1 MTNYFN
7 FDISKEAS
15 VFTTAFYIVG
25 YSDYLKKL
33 MRDDPNVL
41 PNYSSLPV
49 YVQDLDMVN
58 NKLEFKYHAYYITV
72 ECNMINRVEDEEFIV
87 KCWPVVYNAGI
98 LATREKSAKVKC
110 WPVVYNVG
118 ILKTQEKS
126 TKMNFGEYK
135 TFISMFETDTDYLY

>member
-15 VFTTAFYIVG
+15 VFTTAFYVVG

-58 NKLEFKYHAYYITV
+58 NNLELKYPAFYITV
-72 ECNMINRVEDEEFIV
+72 ECNMINREEDEEFIV
-87 KCWPVVYNAGI
+87 KCWPVMN
-98 LATREKSAKVKC
+98 
-110 WPVVYNVG
+110 NVG
-118 ILKTQEKS
+118 ILTTQEKT
-126 TKMNFGEYK
+126 TKMNSNEYK
-135 TFISMFETDTDYLY
+135 TFISMFETDTDYIS

>member
-7 FDISKEAS
+7 FNISEEAS

-49 YVQDLDMVN
+49 YVQDLGMVN
-58 NKLEFKYHAYYITV
+58 NKLELKYPAFYITV
-72 ECNMINRVEDEEFIV
+72 DCDIINREEDEEFV
-87 KCWPVVYNAGI
+87 VRCWPVMD
-98 LATREKSAKVKC
+98 
-110 WPVVYNVG
+110 NVG
-118 ILKTQEKS
+118 ILTTQEKT
-126 TKMNFGEYK
+126 TKMNFYEYK
-135 TFISMFETDTDYLY
+135 TFISMFETDTDYIS

>member
-49 YVQDLDMVN
+49 YVKDLDMMN
-58 NKLEFKYHAYYITV
+58 NKLELKYPAYYIIV
-72 ECNMINRVEDEEFIV
+72 ECNMINREEDEEFIV
-87 KCWPVVYNAGI
+87 KCRPVMN
-98 LATREKSAKVKC
+98 
-110 WPVVYNVG
+110 NVG
-118 ILKTQEKS
+118 IFITQEKLA
-126 TKMNFGEYK
+126 KMNFNEYK
-135 TFISMFETDTDYLY
+135 TFISMFETDTDYIY

>member
-1 MTNYFN
+1 MNNYFN

-49 YVQDLDMVN
+49 YVKDLDMVN
-58 NKLEFKYHAYYITV
+58 NKLEFEYPAYYITV
-72 ECNMINRVEDEEFIV
+72 ECNMINREEDEEFIV
-87 KCWPVVYNAGI
+87 KCWPVMN
-98 LATREKSAKVKC
+98 
-110 WPVVYNVG
+110 NVG
-118 ILKTQEKS
+118 ILITQEKS
-126 TKMNFGEYK
+126 TKMNFNKYK
-135 TFISMFETDTDYLY
+135 TFISMFETDTDYTY

>member
-1 MTNYFN
+1 MNNYFN

-25 YSDYLKKL
+25 YSNYLKKL

-58 NKLEFKYHAYYITV
+58 NKLELKYPEFYITV
-72 ECNMINRVEDEEFIV
+72 DCDIINREEDEEFV
-87 KCWPVVYNAGI
+87 VRCWPVMD
-98 LATREKSAKVKC
+98 
-110 WPVVYNVG
+110 NVG
-118 ILKTQEKS
+118 ILTTQEKS
-126 TKMNFGEYK
+126 TKMNFNEYK
-135 TFISMFETDTDYLY
+135 TFISMFETDTDYTY

>member
-1 MTNYFN
+1 MNNYFD

-25 YSDYLKKL
+25 YSDYLKNMMKI
-33 MRDDPNVL
+33 DPNVL

-49 YVQDLDMVN
+49 VVKELDMVN
-58 NKLEFKYHAYYITV
+58 NKIELKYPAYYITV

-87 KCWPVVYNAGI
+87 KCYPVVYNAGI
-98 LATREKSAKVKC
+98 LTTREKSAKVKC

-118 ILKTQEKS
+118 ILTTQEKS
-126 TKMNFGEYK
+126 TKMNFNEYK
-135 TFISMFETDTDYLY
+135 TFISMFETDTDYTY

>member
-1 MTNYFN
+1 MINNYFN
-7 FDISKEAS
+7 FDISKESS

-58 NKLEFKYHAYYITV
+58 NKLEFKYPAYYITV
-72 ECNMINRVEDEEFIV
+72 ECNMIDKEEDEEFIV
-87 KCWPVVYNAGI
+87 KCWPVMD
-98 LATREKSAKVKC
+98 
-110 WPVVYNVG
+110 NVG
-118 ILKTQEKS
+118 ILTICEKS
-126 TKMNFGEYK
+126 VKMNFIEYK
-135 TFISMFETDTDYLY
+135 TFISMFETDTDYIYELI

>member
-25 YSDYLKKL
+25 YSNYLKKL

-49 YVQDLDMVN
+49 YVKDLDMVN
-58 NKLEFKYHAYYITV
+58 NNLELKYPAFYITV
-72 ECNMINRVEDEEFIV
+72 ECNMINKEEDEEFIV
-87 KCWPVVYNAGI
+87 KCWPVVYNSGI
-98 LATREKSAKVKC
+98 LTTK
-110 WPVVYNVG
+110 
-118 ILKTQEKS
+118 EKS
-126 TKMNFGEYK
+126 TKMNSSEYK
-135 TFISMFETDTDYLY
+135 TFISIFKTDTDYLY

>member
-15 VFTTAFYIVG
+15 VFTTTFYIVG
-25 YSDYLKKL
+25 YSNYLKKL

-49 YVQDLDMVN
+49 YVKDLDMVN
-58 NKLEFKYHAYYITV
+58 NKLELKYPAYYITV

-87 KCWPVVYNAGI
+87 KCWPVVYNVGI
-98 LATREKSAKVKC
+98 LTTKEKSAK
-110 WPVVYNVG
+110 
-118 ILKTQEKS
+118 
-126 TKMNFGEYK
+126 MNFCEYK
-135 TFISMFETDTDYLY
+135 TFISMFKTDTDYTY